1 MKNVFLQLSIIGI
14 LFIFVPTGMKANTAP
29 DSIHTLKHVMKI
41 HVAVPDS
48 ALKLLDV
55 MENRK
60 LEKTC
65 LINAQRS
72 LSYSQKRQP
81 QMSVNYALKALQDRA
96 LLSERL

>member
-60 LEKTC
+60 LEKPC
-65 LINAQRS
+65 LKFVIFT
-72 LSYSQKRQP
+72 K
-81 QMSVNYALKALQDRA
+81 KAATNECEL
-96 LLSERL
+96 RLEGPSGYCIA

>member
-1 MKNVFLQLSIIGI
+1 MTNVFLQLSIIGI

-41 HVAVPDS
+41 HVAFPDS

-60 LEKTC
+60 LEKPC

-72 LSYSQKRQP
+72 LSYSQK
-81 QMSVNYALKALQDRA
+81 KAATNECEL
-96 LLSERL
+96 RLEGPSGYCIA

>member
-60 LEKTC
+60 PMPDKCPTKFVIFTKKAATNECELRLEGPSGYC
-65 LINAQRS
+65 IA
-72 LSYSQKRQP
+72 
-81 QMSVNYALKALQDRA
+81 
-96 LLSERL
+96 